1 MTVKQL
7 IEELQKIDPELEVLL
22 SKDEEGNG
30 FSPLD
35 ENYGIGYYA
44 PYNNWSGKFYDE
56 DAVTQEILP
65 DEKITLEEFI
75 EETGSKKCIALFPL
89 N

>member
-1 MTVKQL
+1 MKVKEL
-7 IEELQKIDPELEVLL
+7 IGELQKIDPELEIIL
-22 SKDEEGNG
+22 SKDEEGNR

-44 PYNNWSGKFYDE
+44 PENGWSGEFYDKE
-56 DAVTQEILP
+56 SVEQEILP
-65 DEKITLEEFI
+65 DEGITLEEFI
-75 EETGSKKCIALFPL
+75 KETNSKKCITLYPL